1 MSTGTFMYRRSYNS
15 WNVRPEDEG
24 ASVLRNVGNY
34 SPVDELDIS
43 EDLSLQQPHLEDS

>member
-1 MSTGTFMYRRSYNS
+1 MSTGTYMYRRSYTS

>member
-1 MSTGTFMYRRSYNS
+1 LKCFTLAGPITMI
-15 WNVRPEDEG
+15 
-24 ASVLRNVGNY
+24 LRNVGNY